1 MNRKFSKEIKSLE
14 IIFEFISKF
23 IDKHKIN
30 KQLAY
35 SINLAVE
42 EIFTN
47 MVKYNK
53 ESTDDISID
62 LEIRRHELV
71 LSLTDFGVAPFDL
84 TGIEE
89 VNTDKSLEER
99 TVGGLGLHLVRNM
112 VDDLSYKFEKGN
124 CVITVIKNLEN

>member
-1 MNRKFSKEIKSLE
+1 M
-14 IIFEFISKF
+14 IFQFVSKF
-23 IDKHKIN
+23 IDKHKID

-47 MVKYNK
+47 MVKYNE
-53 ESTDDISID
+53 ESDDDILVR
-62 LEIRRHELV
+62 LEMRQRKLV

-84 TGIEE
+84 TGIEK
-89 VNTDKSLEER
+89 VDINQSLEER

>member
-1 MNRKFSKEIKSLE
+1 MERKFPKEIKSLD
-14 IIFEFISKF
+14 IIFEFISEF
-23 IDKHKIN
+23 FDKHKID
-30 KQLAY
+30 KQLAI
-35 SINLAVE
+35 SVNLAVE

-53 ESTDDISID
+53 ESNDDISIN
-62 LEIRRHELV
+62 LEIRQHELV

-84 TGIEE
+84 TGIEK
-89 VNTDKSLEER
+89 VDINQSLEER

>member
-1 MNRKFSKEIKSLE
+1 MERKFPKEIKSLDM
-14 IIFEFISKF
+14 IFEFISEF
-23 IDKHKIN
+23 FDKHKID
-30 KQLAY
+30 KQLAI
-35 SINLAVE
+35 SVNLAVE

-53 ESTDDISID
+53 ESNDDISIN
-62 LEIRRHELV
+62 LEIRQHELV

-84 TGIEE
+84 TGIEK
-89 VNTDKSLEER
+89 VDINQSLEER

-112 VDDLSYKFEKGN
+112 IDDLSYKFEKGN